1 MVATLSAVILA
12 GRGRGLPCSGLSGV
26 HVHTTGG
33 TNTWRTWSWIVVV
46 VLSLGLVVVVVVR
59 HGGRQGG
66 SSQPMGG
73 ACRHETPEPPHS
85 KSPHYSPLRW

>member
-33 TNTWRTWSWIVVV
+33 YKYLEDLEPDCS
-46 VLSLGLVVVVVVR
+46 
-59 HGGRQGG
+59 GRFEPWAGC
-66 SSQPMGG
+66 SSRG
-73 ACRHETPEPPHS
+73 
-85 KSPHYSPLRW
+85 